1 MSYTRLDAINSCLRG
16 VGIAPVATED
26 DPDLD
31 AALAAATVDTI
42 SSNIQS
48 RGWWFNKERNW
59 KITPDETTGYVAVPG
74 SAMSIVSSGDTRWAG
89 LTIRGTKVYDLWNH
103 TFDLRPLAVSEPG
116 VETTYI
122 EFTFITELAFEDM
135 PPLARQ
141 AVTYAAR
148 RLFAQDLEVDEKR
161 LTFQDSDEKEAM
173 IMLMRED
180 ARNNK
185 RNYLRDNNAVST
197 FISLAGGVNSLS
209 QNLGTFPKRE
219 E

>member
-1 MSYTRLDAINSCLRG
+1 MADTKLDAINSCLKG
-16 VGIAPVATED
+16 VGIAPVSTED

-31 AALAAATVDTI
+31 ASLASSTI
-42 SSNIQS
+42 DAVSANIQS
-48 RGWWFNKERNW
+48 RGWWFNKEKNW
-59 KITPDETTGYVAVPG
+59 KITPDETTGYVPVPG
-74 SAMSIVSSGDTRWAG
+74 SAMSIVTSGDSRWAG
-89 LTIRGTKVYDLWNH
+89 LTIRGNKVYDLWNH

-116 VETTYI
+116 SNTTFI

-161 LTFQDSDEKEAM
+161 ATFQSKDEKEAM

-185 RNYLRDNNAVST
+185 RNYLRDNEAVST
-197 FISLAGGVNSLS
+197 FVSLAGGTNSLS